1 MKITVNGE
9 HRDLDQATTL
19 VELLEREVATTRGT
33 AAAVDGAV
41 VPRAEWATFVLCDGQ
56 AVEVLTAVQ
65 GG

>member
-9 HRDLDQATTL
+9 HRDLDPATTL
-19 VELLEREVATTRGT
+19 FELLEHEVASRRGT

-41 VPRAEWATFVLCDGQ
+41 VPRAEWTTFVLRDGQ